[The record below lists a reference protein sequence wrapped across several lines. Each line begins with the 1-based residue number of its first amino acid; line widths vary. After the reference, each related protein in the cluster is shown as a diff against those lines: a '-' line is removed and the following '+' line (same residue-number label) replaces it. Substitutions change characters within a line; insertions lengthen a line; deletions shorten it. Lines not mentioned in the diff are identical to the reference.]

1 MTEKSV
7 QSKDAKSIPKFLR
20 KEADLDSLL
29 EWSLDP
35 LIAQEKEESDNAW
48 RKRRQEFKKKNPK
61 LVNDLTKNLKKHIE
75 DQERKIHWRRERAKP
90 KKYVP
95 PYSRPNP
102 EGEAVAKGGMIKKYS
117 YMGGGSVYG
126 QPRKAKYVGG

>member
-7 QSKDAKSIPKFLR
+7 QSKDAKPIPKFLK

-29 EWSLDP
+29 EWSLAP

-48 RKRRQEFKKKNPK
+48 RKRRQKFKKKHPK
-61 LVNDLTKNLKKHIE
+61 LVDDLTKDLKE
-75 DQERKIHWRRERAKP
+75 VVEAEERKIHWRRERAKP

-95 PYSRPNP
+95 EYARPNP
-102 EGEAVAKGGMIKKYS
+102 KGYAVAKGGMIKKYG
-117 YMGGGSVYG
+117 YMGGGRVYG
-126 QPRKAKYVGG
+126 QPRKAKYTAG